1 MNIKV
6 FSTIINKSIGFALI
20 SSINS
25 FLISPALSQSKSC
38 SNYWINPN
46 TGLEECFGFGGANSI
61 PLFDAPPNSNNH
73 SSNNSSD
80 NSSNNSPSKPCAG
93 LKLDIDEFGSSAGG
107 AITKVF
113 GTVKNSGNQTYRYIE
128 VNIQYLAKNRI
139 IDDGF
144 ALVRP
149 GVLRPGE
156 TGTWSD
162 FTTDDRA
169 TKVKTTSMTCKLI

>member
-1 MNIKV
+1 MNIKG
-6 FSTIINKSIGFALI
+6 FPRTINKCIGFALI
-20 SSINS
+20 GSINS
-25 FLISPALSQSKSC
+25 FLVSPALSQSTGC

-46 TGLEECFGFGGANSI
+46 TGLEECFGFGGGNSI
-61 PLFDAPPNSNNH
+61 PLANP
-73 SSNNSSD
+73 SSNSSN

-107 AITKVF
+107 AFTKVF

-149 GVLRPGE
+149 GVLRPGQ
-156 TGTWSD
+156 TGTWSSI
-162 FTTDDRA
+162 TTDDRA
-169 TKVKTTSMTCKLI
+169 TKVKTTSMTCKLA